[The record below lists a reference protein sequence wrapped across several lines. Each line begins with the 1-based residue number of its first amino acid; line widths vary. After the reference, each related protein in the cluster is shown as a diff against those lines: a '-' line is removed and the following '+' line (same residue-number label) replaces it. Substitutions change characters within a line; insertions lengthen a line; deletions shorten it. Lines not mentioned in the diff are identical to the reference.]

1 MFGAM
6 THLYEL
12 ETEFVL
18 EKLWFHDM
26 HHILHIENVLY
37 YYLLI
42 YMSSSCPGSDAPS
55 EAKSAPVHPITE
67 PLGYA
72 SHTTR
77 VAWTEAS
84 YRLTVH

>member
-26 HHILHIENVLY
+26 HHILHIEIY
-37 YYLLI
+37 CITTYLH
-42 YMSSSCPGSDAPS
+42 MSSSCPGSDAPS

-67 PLGYA
+67 PLVYA
-72 SHTTR
+72 SHTTCA
-77 VAWTEAS
+77 AWTEAS